1 MTNLEEYSHDRCKP
15 IHFKCTVISR
25 VQQRIGYLATD
36 SMKRTQIPYW
46 GPHVQRA
53 FFYLEISETAADA
66 DVVTRGLNAQEMEV
80 AGREVFIVH
89 KALQSLSS
97 G

>member
-1 MTNLEEYSHDRCKP
+1 M
-15 IHFKCTVISR
+15 
-25 VQQRIGYLATD
+25 
-36 SMKRTQIPYW
+36 
-46 GPHVQRA
+46 QRA

>member
-1 MTNLEEYSHDRCKP
+1 MHSDLKSATKNWISSYRLNEEN
-15 IHFKCTVISR
+15 
-25 VQQRIGYLATD
+25 TD
-36 SMKRTQIPYW
+36 SILGTPCAK
-46 GPHVQRA
+46 G